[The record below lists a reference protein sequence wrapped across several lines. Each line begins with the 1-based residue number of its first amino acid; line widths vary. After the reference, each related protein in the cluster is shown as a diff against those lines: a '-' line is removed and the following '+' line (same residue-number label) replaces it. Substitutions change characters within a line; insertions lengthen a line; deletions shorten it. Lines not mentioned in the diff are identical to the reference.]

1 MNTNVSKPL
10 LAVRL
15 APLALLAAVP
25 VVGALLTTGCGSKT
39 QQPPQ
44 YVNAGGPS
52 ASATGPTAFC
62 PPGAT
67 CEAAAPTA
75 TATATAPATGSAA
88 PAAAAYPTAA
98 ADLAAAKKNVGAGM
112 TEAGGPY
119 TYSLVAGGKNEF
131 ALTLNGTK
139 CYSIVGVSAAGGVT
153 DLDLVL
159 STTSP
164 WRIGPWVKPTFPVI
178 LEAGRDGMTG
188 GTAVIGKTTT
198 PICPIVA
205 ADVPYKVEVIAK
217 KGAGAVAV
225 QVFAKNR

>member
-159 STTSP
+159 STT
-164 WRIGPWVKPTFPVI
+164 FPVI